1 MTTAPIP
8 IRRRKLT
15 VPELR
20 DGERREPLVMVST
33 YDMPFARLAEEAGVD
48 LILVGDSLG
57 MVVLGY
63 ESTVPVTMEEML
75 HHCRAVVRG
84 APNTHL
90 VCDLPFL
97 SYHLDDRQAIENAGR
112 LLKEGGADSV
122 KLEGGRG
129 MASRIRAV
137 VGAGIPVVGHV
148 GLTPQTVGTLGGYKV
163 QGRDADSAGSLID
176 DALWVAE
183 AGVCA
188 LVVEAV
194 PDEVAA
200 IITERVPVP
209 TIGIGAG
216 PFCDGQVLVGHD
228 LLGFGDA
235 PAPRF
240 VRRYTELGSEIRDA
254 FGRYAA
260 DVRAGRFPGPDESFH
275 LKPEVAAQ
283 LGAARRG

>member
-1 MTTAPIP
+1 MNATPEPA
-8 IRRRKLT
+8 RRRKLS
-15 VPELR
+15 VPEVR
-20 DGERREPLVMVST
+20 ERKRQLPLAMVST

-63 ESTVPVTMEEML
+63 ESTVPVTMEEMV

-84 APNTHL
+84 APHTHV

-112 LLKEGGADSV
+112 LLKEGGADAV

-129 MASRIRAV
+129 MASRVRAV

-148 GLTPQTVGTLGGYKV
+148 GLTPQTAGTLGGYKV
-163 QGRDADSAGSLID
+163 QGKDADSARALID
-176 DALWVAE
+176 DALWIGE
-183 AGVCA
+183 AGVYA

-216 PFCDGQVLVGHD
+216 PVCDGQVLVGHD
-228 LLGFGDA
+228 LLGFSDA
-235 PAPRF
+235 PMPRF
-240 VRRYTELGSEIRDA
+240 VRRYASLGSEIRDA
-254 FGRYAA
+254 FGQFAS
-260 DVRAGRFPGPDESFH
+260 DVRTGKFPGPEESFH
-275 LKPEVAAQ
+275 LKPDVAEH
-283 LGAARRG
+283 LGRAGRG